1 VSARCG
7 RERLGG
13 EGRPGGDD
21 ERLVVRPTVAGD
33 RAALEAMFQR
43 CSPAT
48 VFRRFHGQVRAF
60 PRAYLDEALSGTDA
74 HYAVVCYSGCEAVAL
89 ASCRTDEPGS
99 EQDWIINMLARH
111 GTWTSAFARGV
122 RDVTLELAT
131 AETEVAPAAEAPAAE
146 APAAEAPG
154 GSGGRTR
161 DRLSSGILCEGEHD
175 QRVTAAGWL
184 ARIPGDWLSGRALP

>member
-1 VSARCG
+1 LVAAL
-7 RERLGG
+7 LG
-13 EGRPGGDD
+13 E
-21 ERLVVRPTVAGD
+21 LVT
-33 RAALEAMFQR
+33 RAA
-43 CSPAT
+43 SHGI
-48 VFRRFHGQVRAF
+48 RRLRA
-60 PRAYLDEALSGTDA
+60 RM
-74 HYAVVCYSGCEAVAL
+74 L
-89 ASCRTDEPGS
+89 A
-99 EQDWIINMLARH
+99 EQDWIIKMLARH